1 MTTMS
6 STSFLFVQINDFYH
20 IDYLLDSANPRSMI
34 LPRLATLLTNLR
46 KLKTALRM
54 DRVFFCLQVVF

>member
-1 MTTMS
+1 MS

-34 LPRLATLLTNLR
+34 FTSPGDTADQSKKAGDGCQGGSSVLLPPR
-46 KLKTALRM
+46 
-54 DRVFFCLQVVF
+54 